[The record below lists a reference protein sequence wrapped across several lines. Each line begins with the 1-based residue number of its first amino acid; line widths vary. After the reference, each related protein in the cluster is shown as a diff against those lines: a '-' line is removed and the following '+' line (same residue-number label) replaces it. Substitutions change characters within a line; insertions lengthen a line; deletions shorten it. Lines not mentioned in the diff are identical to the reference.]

1 MMQEVGNLTWGLSGV
16 NLIKSRERK
25 EVSGDS
31 DGDIIERVLNGEI
44 DAFSVLVERYQ
55 DRIYSAVANYVGS
68 GEDAV
73 DLVQDVFVKAYAGLK
88 SFQGTAAFYTW
99 LYRIAM
105 NTAIDFLRRR
115 PIMRPVSLDD
125 ENLRESGF
133 EPVAKDPLSDPEKTV
148 LNRTFKAAM
157 MVGIARLSP
166 KLKTALVLHDI
177 ERLSQEEVA
186 KVLNCP
192 VGTVKSRVSRARMEL
207 RSMLAKYFE
216 GGR

>member
-1 MMQEVGNLTWGLSGV
+1 MQEVGNLTWGLSGV

-73 DLVQDVFVKAYAGLK
+73 DLVQDVFVKAYIGLK

-148 LNRTFKAAM
+148 LNRAFKAAM